1 MASPEHVKWNLEGP
15 ERWNKRHLANC
26 NTTGALGAAASPGAG
41 WLRRLGTAAVC
52 ILLAAVLVAC
62 AAASEDPA
70 GDERLLA
77 LETNVQTLEASIAAL
92 ADENAALKSENALL
106 RERLDSLDAQLQEL
120 EEIASEVDSYLAA
133 MEQWDKGKDEQADL
147 SDDAILEATAK
158 LAEASGGAVY
168 YIDHPARKDR
178 TVLIAPQEFVNGKT
192 PLIVSLHGFG
202 GNAADHAAYVPLH
215 ERVNTH
221 GFALLLPNGIRNAEG
236 DRFWNPTDECCD
248 GGKSGADDAAYLT
261 ELVAGAKII
270 KNFGRVYVFGYSN
283 GGFMAYHLACKGL
296 PGLRAVASL
305 AGTSYV
311 DDSRCDGAQPVSVLH
326 VHGTADDVILFEGDR
341 SAREDDEPAFYAGA
355 REMVTRWSRRA
366 GCDWP
371 DNPQPYAAL
380 DLDQY
385 VPGAETHAFRL
396 EAGCTEGI
404 TIELWQGEGSGH
416 GPGYGDAFT
425 DALVTWLLS
434 QE

>member
-15 ERWNKRHLANC
+15 ERWKKRHLANR
-26 NTTGALGAAASPGAG
+26 NTAGTLGAAASPGAG
-41 WLRRLGTAAVC
+41 WLRRLGTAAIC
-52 ILLAAVLVAC
+52 LLLAAALVGC
-62 AAASEDPA
+62 AAAGDDSA
-70 GDERLLA
+70 TDERLLA
-77 LETNVQTLEASIAAL
+77 LETNVQTLEASLAAL

-120 EEIASEVDSYLAA
+120 EEIATEVDSFLTA
-133 MEQWDKGKDEQADL
+133 MEQWDKGKNEPAPL
-147 SDDAILEATAK
+147 SDDALLETTAG
-158 LAEASGGAVY
+158 LAEAAGGEVY
-168 YIDHPARKDR
+168 YIDHPGRKDR
-178 TVLIAPQEFVNGKT
+178 TVLIAPQDFANGKT

-215 ERVNTH
+215 ELVSTH

-248 GGKSGADDAAYLT
+248 GGKSGEDDAAYLT
-261 ELVAGAKII
+261 ELVTSAKII
-270 KNFGRVYVFGYSN
+270 KNFGPVYVFGYSN

-311 DDSRCDGAQPVSVLH
+311 DDSHCAGAPPVSVLH
-326 VHGTADDVILFEGDR
+326 VHGTADEVILFEGDR
-341 SAREDDEPAFYAGA
+341 SAPEDDEPAFYAGA

-371 DNPQPYAAL
+371 ENPQPYAAL
-380 DLDQY
+380 DLDRT

-396 EAGCTEGI
+396 EAGCAAGI

-425 DALVTWLLS
+425 DALVTWLLA